1 VDAEPGPMA
10 PDSNHPEILFER
22 RGTAGI
28 VILNRP
34 RALNAVTFG
43 MVGALTRQL
52 IEWEGDP
59 AVTRVIVTA
68 AGERAFSAGGDLRAL
83 FDFGRARH
91 YQAALTYWRTEYALN
106 ALIKRYRKPYVALVD
121 GIAMGGGVGISIH
134 GSHRVAGD
142 GFAFAMP
149 EVGIGFI
156 PDVGA
161 TWFLPRL
168 PGELGLYCALT
179 GDRLGPADA
188 LAAGIAT
195 HRVASRRFPDL
206 LAGLCGSVPVDAL
219 LGAFAEPAG
228 EGPVW
233 ARRAVVDRLFTGDS
247 VEGILAALDAEA
259 AGQGADA
266 DFARLT
272 AASIRSKS
280 PTSLKIT
287 LALLRRGRHLDFA
300 ECMRC
305 EFRIVSRLLL
315 GHDLYEGIRS
325 VIIDKDQA
333 PRWQPSR
340 LEAVSAAEVER
351 HFQPQTDELALP

>member
-1 VDAEPGPMA
+1 MV
-10 PDSNHPEILFER
+10 PDSTCPEILFER
-22 RGTAGI
+22 RGAAGI

-34 RALNAVTFG
+34 QALNAVTLG
-43 MVGALTRQL
+43 MVGALTRRLEQ
-52 IEWEGDP
+52 WEGDA
-59 AVTRVIVTA
+59 AVTRVVVTA
-68 AGERAFSAGGDLRAL
+68 AGGRAFSAGGDLRAL
-83 FDFGRARH
+83 YDAGRAGQQ
-91 YQAALTYWRTEYALN
+91 QAALSYWRTEYALN
-106 ALIKRYRKPYVALVD
+106 TLIKRYRKPYVALID
-121 GIAMGGGVGISIH
+121 GIVMGGGAGISIH

-179 GDRLGPADA
+179 GERLGPADA

-195 HRVASRRFPDL
+195 QRVASARFPDL
-206 LAGLCGSVPVDAL
+206 LAGLCGNVPVDAL

-228 EGPVW
+228 EGPLC
-233 ARRAVVDRLFTGDS
+233 ARRPLIDRLFTGDS
-247 VEGILAALDAEA
+247 VEGILTALDAEA

-272 AASIRSKS
+272 AASIRLKS

-287 LALLRRGRHLDFA
+287 LAQMRRGRTLDFA
-300 ECMRC
+300 ECMRT
-305 EFRIVSRLLL
+305 EFRIVSRLVL

-333 PRWQPSR
+333 PQWRPSS
-340 LEAVSAAEVER
+340 LEAVSAAEIER
-351 HFQPQTDELALP
+351 YFERQSDELALPSSDP

>member
-1 VDAEPGPMA
+1 MAAEA
-10 PDSNHPEILFER
+10 TRPEILFER
-22 RGTAGI
+22 RGAAGI
-28 VILNRP
+28 IILNRP
-34 RALNAVTFG
+34 HALNAVSFG

-52 IEWEGDP
+52 SEWEADP

-83 FDFGRARH
+83 FDLGRAGNYR
-91 YQAALTYWRTEYALN
+91 AALTYWRTEYALN
-106 ALIKRYRKPYVALVD
+106 ALIKRYRKPYVSLID
-121 GIAMGGGVGISIH
+121 GIVMGGGVGISIH

-179 GDRLGPADA
+179 GERLGPADGV
-188 LAAGIAT
+188 AAGVAT
-195 HRVASRRFPDL
+195 HRVASARFREL
-206 LAGLCGSVPVDAL
+206 LEGLCGTVPVDAL
-219 LGAFAEPAG
+219 LGAFAQPGGQGALF
-228 EGPVW
+228 
-233 ARRAVVDRLFTGDS
+233 ARRPAIDRLFAGES
-247 VEGILAALDAEA
+247 VEGILSTLDAEA
-259 AGQGADA
+259 SGQGADA
-266 DFARLT
+266 DLARSA
-272 AASIRSKS
+272 AASIRLKS

-287 LALLRRGRHLDFA
+287 LAQLRRGRRLDFS
-300 ECMRC
+300 ECMRT
-305 EFRIVSRLLL
+305 EFRIVSRLLF

-333 PRWQPSR
+333 PHWRPSS
-340 LEAVSAAEVER
+340 LEAVSETEVER
-351 HFQPQTDELALP
+351 HFEPQIDELALP